1 MTREPSPIGQRRGRL
16 AVAALALTWGSA
28 AAQPGPFSL
37 DEYAARAITRIA
49 LWDLRAAQDPGEPD
63 YRAASILL
71 GFAQELAPRDQDILR
86 RRIESAWSA
95 GDHEAVLDLTEQLLV
110 LDPADTVAQL
120 RLITSRIARLQTA
133 ELRLAA
139 FEQLLDPKGR
149 GRLIDPSIR
158 SRLALDAALL
168 ARERGDEDGFVRFLT
183 QATQLDPTHK
193 EAAALAA
200 TYAGDSVGV
209 RGRLDLLANL
219 LLADPVDPNVHEA
232 IARELVVG
240 GAYRGAERF
249 LNNARAILAA
259 SGAPVEGVDHHL
271 LLIEWYRNGP
281 AAIVARI
288 NRDRMNHVE
297 ALAKRIRDMERA
309 GLPTDKL
316 DRPEQVRV
324 APAFA
329 AILALALDAEGDRGA
344 LEAGISD
351 IAETFRLLADAVLDP
366 EKRPPEMTVAEA
378 EKRAANVNAQLQ
390 FVRLWT
396 NIQVDVVRTALDPG
410 GPLVRLAPPQLPLL
424 QAWMKLRG
432 GDARGAIADLTPLAD
447 ADPSAR
453 VALAQAHEAAGDLAA
468 ALEQY
473 DRVVR
478 EAPLTFAGAWSRSR
492 LERLGVS
499 LDPALV
505 ADLERYAA
513 RGTGAI
519 PGWVDD
525 AVEHP
530 MFYVGVEVKL
540 ADLEGDPLQR
550 DALRMRITNVSGHPL
565 ALGPDRPINSRFLIT
580 PRVDVPLGPLARLV
594 RPEVV
599 DLDRRL
605 RLLNRESIEAWV
617 WPNAGESGLL
627 LELISGVNTR
637 VRWRAIQGF
646 WIDPQGGY
654 RPGPMC
660 VQSETESMV
669 RRPLPEANVSANEH
683 VRKVIGDIEA
693 LLPRSAAGLRAALMT
708 LPVRDGAAPAE
719 DAAVRA
725 VAEAWVVRWPNLSRS
740 ARAMAAAV
748 LPTRQFSAAMA
759 PIEDAMRV
767 DSDPL
772 VLAVVL
778 ATRVT
783 DADDPLLRQAQG
795 SDDPRVAEFARLVG
809 ARLAAGARTYARL
822 TPRDL
827 VPAPKA
833 DANNSK

>member
-1 MTREPSPIGQRRGRL
+1 MTRQPTPTGQRRGRL
-16 AVAALALTWGSA
+16 LTVAALAFTWAPAS
-28 AAQPGPFSL
+28 AQPGPFSL
-37 DEYAARAITRIA
+37 DEYAARSVTRIA
-49 LWDLRAAQDPGEPD
+49 LWDLRAAPSPDEPD

-71 GFAQELAPRDQDILR
+71 GYAQELAPRDQDILR

-95 GDHEAVLDLTEQLLV
+95 GDHEAVLALTEQLLL

-133 ELRLAA
+133 EQRLAA
-139 FEQLLDPKGR
+139 YEQLLDPTGR
-149 GRLIDPSIR
+149 GRLLDPSIR

-168 ARERGDEDGFVRFLT
+168 ARERGDEDEFVRHLT
-183 QATQLDPTHK
+183 RATQLDPTHK

-240 GAYRGAERF
+240 GAYRGAARF
-249 LNNARAILAA
+249 LANARAILAA
-259 SGAPVEGVDHHL
+259 SGVSFDAIDHEL
-271 LLIEWYRNGP
+271 LLLTWYRDGP
-281 AAIVARI
+281 AAVVTRI

-297 ALAKRIRDMERA
+297 ALVKRIRELEQA
-309 GLPTDKL
+309 GLPTDKA
-316 DRPEQVRV
+316 DRPEQVRI
-324 APAFA
+324 APVFA

-351 IAETFRLLADAVLDP
+351 IADTFRLLANAVLDP
-366 EKRPPEMTVAEA
+366 EKRPPEMTAAEA
-378 EKRAANVNAQLQ
+378 ERRAADYNAQLQ
-390 FVRLWT
+390 LVRLWT
-396 NIQVDVVRTALDPG
+396 NIQVDIARTALDPG
-410 GPLVRLAPPQLPLL
+410 GQLVRISPPQLPLL
-424 QAWMKLRG
+424 QAWMKLRA
-432 GDARGAIADLTPLAD
+432 GDARGAADDLTPLAD
-447 ADPSAR
+447 SDPSAR
-453 VALAQAHEAAGDLAA
+453 VALAQAHEAAGNLAS

-478 EAPLTFAGAWSRSR
+478 EAPLTVAGAWSRSR
-492 LERLGVS
+492 LEQLGVR
-499 LDPALV
+499 LDPVLV
-505 ADLERYAA
+505 ADLERYAE
-513 RGTGAI
+513 RGGGAI

-525 AVEHP
+525 AVAHP
-530 MFYVGVEVKL
+530 MFYVSVEVKL
-540 ADLEGDPLQR
+540 SDLDGDPLQR

-565 ALGPDRPINSRFLIT
+565 ALGPDRPINSRFLIS
-580 PRVDVPLGPLARLV
+580 PRIDLPLGPLANLV
-594 RPEVV
+594 KPEVV

-605 RLLNRESIEAWV
+605 RLLNRESLEAWV
-617 WPNAGESGLL
+617 WPSAGESGLL
-627 LELISGVNTR
+627 LELIAGINTR

-660 VQSETESMV
+660 VQSETESLV
-669 RRPLPEANVSANEH
+669 RRSLPEANMSASEH
-683 VRKVIGDIEA
+683 VRKVLGDIEP
-693 LLPRSAAGLRAALMT
+693 LLPRSAAGLRSALMT
-708 LPVRDGAAPAE
+708 APEADGAAPID

-725 VAEAWVVRWPNLSRS
+725 VAEAWVTRWPNLSRS

-759 PIEDAMRV
+759 PVEEAMRLE
-767 DSDPL
+767 SDPL

-783 DADDPLLRQAQG
+783 EADDPLLKQAQV
-795 SDDPRVAEFARLVG
+795 SDDPRVAELARLVG
-809 ARLAAGARTYARL
+809 ARLAAGVRTYARL

-827 VPAPKA
+827 MPAPKA
-833 DANNSK
+833 DANNK